1 MSMGGV
7 QIAVVD
13 ASKISLAREGA
24 PEPEDFSEVAKELC
38 SAFQETGFAYLVNHG
53 VDLHLVQ
60 QVEGN
65 LYILVWHWKRCGG
78 IEWCTLH
85 LRPWK
90 SPWSSFL
97 FMRGWKRRWEKAQS
111 IRCFQLNEV
120 WNSNDKMPQKPE
132 GNPKKIYR
140 SWNQYQWPF
149 IVKGWVAQGREIFDQ
164 DEGGNIAEL
173 EVGQSWTNAHLLN
186 RTHKTRSQTSKLR

>member
-1 MSMGGV
+1 MQPKQVSNVHAGVATSLVSRRRPVNGGSHKQVTSMGGV

-65 LYILVWHWKRCGG
+65 LYILV
-78 IEWCTLH
+78 
-85 LRPWK
+85 
-90 SPWSSFL
+90 
-97 FMRGWKRRWEKAQS
+97 
-111 IRCFQLNEV
+111 
-120 WNSNDKMPQKPE
+120 
-132 GNPKKIYR
+132 
-140 SWNQYQWPF
+140 
-149 IVKGWVAQGREIFDQ
+149 
-164 DEGGNIAEL
+164 
-173 EVGQSWTNAHLLN
+173 
-186 RTHKTRSQTSKLR
+186 